1 VPFRKTR
8 PCQQATMGNIIYCRD
23 LDTNTV
29 VSFWLDGVRTCIHK
43 ITTMLAERL
52 GVDESVL
59 SFRFYGPVNQNCVN
73 YTYIVDIPTVTR
85 VVISDE
91 TVSTPPAV
99 APCFPAEC

>member
-1 VPFRKTR
+1 
-8 PCQQATMGNIIYCRD
+8 
-23 LDTNTV
+23 
-29 VSFWLDGVRTCIHK
+29 
-43 ITTMLAERL
+43 MLAERL

-91 TVSTPPAV
+91 TVSTRLLQSRRVFPPNAKFLKGRV
-99 APCFPAEC
+99 ASRFSS